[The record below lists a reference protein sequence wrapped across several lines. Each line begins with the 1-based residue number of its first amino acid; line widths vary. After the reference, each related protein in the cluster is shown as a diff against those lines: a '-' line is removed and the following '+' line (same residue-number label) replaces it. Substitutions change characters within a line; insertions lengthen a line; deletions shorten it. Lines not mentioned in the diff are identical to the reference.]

1 MSDADSKPSAPAAP
15 ARPPLPKPEPLG
27 VPAPNTVLMAITNA
41 PDAETA
47 QRIARALVE
56 ERLAACVNVLAPCQS
71 VYRWQGEVEAAQEF
85 PLLIKTAQ
93 DRFPALQRRIT
104 ELHPYEVPELLSWRP
119 SGGLPAYASWVI
131 QQTRPSRQD

>member
-1 MSDADSKPSAPAAP
+1 MSDAQTPPPSAVPP
-15 ARPPLPKPEPLG
+15 ARAPLPRPEPVG
-27 VPAPNTVLMAITNA
+27 IPAPNTVLMAITNA

-47 QRIARALVE
+47 QRIARTLVE

-71 VYRWQGEVEAAQEF
+71 VYRWQGAVEEAQEI

-93 DRFPALQRRIT
+93 DRFAALQRRLT

-119 SGGLPAYASWVI
+119 TGGLPAYASWVI
-131 QQTRPSRQD
+131 QQTRPSRQG